1 MAVTDEADRIFRH
14 VPHPHIEAR
23 RQSGPVTVAA
33 QHRTRTRV
41 DRFNARV
48 ALLITRGVGT
58 MYCFYLFNLLAG
70 SSARAAFTSGS
81 LTVIVNWVSSNW
93 IQLILLPAILVGQ
106 NLQAAAQDKRAEQTY
121 ADAEAVL
128 HTALAI
134 EDHLQAQD
142 AKILDIV
149 ARLPQRDAA

>member
-1 MAVTDEADRIFRH
+1 MSAAGGRIFRH
-14 VPHPHIEAR
+14 EPHPHIEAR
-23 RQSGPVTVAA
+23 RASGPVKVAE
-33 QHRTRTRV
+33 QHWTRTRV

-70 SSARAAFTSGS
+70 ASARAAFASGQ
-81 LTVIVNWVSSNW
+81 LTVMVNWVSSNW

-106 NLQAAAQDKRAEQTY
+106 NLQATAADKRSEQTY
-121 ADAEAVL
+121 NDAEAVL

-142 AKILDIV
+142 TKILDIV
-149 ARLPQRDAA
+149 ARLPQRDGA